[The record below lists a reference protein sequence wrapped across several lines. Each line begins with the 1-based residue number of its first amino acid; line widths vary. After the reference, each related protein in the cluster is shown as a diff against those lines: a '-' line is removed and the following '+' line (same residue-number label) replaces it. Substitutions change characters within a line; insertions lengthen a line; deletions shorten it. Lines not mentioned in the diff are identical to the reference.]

1 MTLITMTG
9 DKVMMKDGKVGTE
22 ASCCCGAAEG
32 ILTEDSLFLHT
43 EADNVLSQE

>member
-9 DKVMMKDGKVGTE
+9 DKVMMKDGKVATE
-22 ASCCCGAAEG
+22 SACCCGAVDG